1 MRVALAS
8 EDQAERMGNSIA
20 GENLVVLG
28 RGFNLATAEELALK
42 LTETSYVMARA
53 WSAADFLHG
62 PIAIAESRIPLI
74 LVESPG
80 PTLADTRQLAARLVH
95 SGCQVRQLAD
105 GTDRL
110 PGATSAI
117 LVNSRLPEALTPLSL
132 AVAAQLLAYHLAL
145 ARGRDPDRPRSL
157 KKVTQTW

>member
-1 MRVALAS
+1 
-8 EDQAERMGNSIA
+8 
-20 GENLVVLG
+20 
-28 RGFNLATAEELALK
+28 
-42 LTETSYVMARA
+42 
-53 WSAADFLHG
+53 
-62 PIAIAESRIPLI
+62 
-74 LVESPG
+74 VESPG
-80 PTLADTRQLAARLVH
+80 PTLADTRQLAARLHH

-110 PGATSAI
+110 PDATSSI
-117 LVNSRLPEALTPLSL
+117 LFNSRLPEALTPLSL